1 MYHGQRRVELDEQ
14 YRVELIAAV
23 ADSERLL
30 SESEGLNRVKN
41 FAFIAGLVALAKQQ
55 ILKDSGI
62 SSEPY
67 PLVMDA
73 PFSNADEI
81 HTANISK
88 VLPRI
93 AEQVIMFVMQKDWNF
108 AEPVMSLRVGKKYR
122 LNKFS
127 ETFTKI
133 EEA

>member
-1 MYHGQRRVELDEQ
+1 M
-14 YRVELIAAV
+14 
-23 ADSERLL
+23 
-30 SESEGLNRVKN
+30 
-41 FAFIAGLVALAKQQ
+41 
-55 ILKDSGI
+55 KDSGI
-62 SSEPY
+62 PSEAY

-88 VLPRI
+88 VLPQI

-108 AEPVMSLRVGKKYR
+108 AEPVMIQRVGKKYR
-122 LNKFS
+122 LNKIS

>member
-1 MYHGQRRVELDEQ
+1 M
-14 YRVELIAAV
+14 
-23 ADSERLL
+23 

-41 FAFIAGLVALAKQQ
+41 FAFIAGLVALAKRQ
-55 ILKDSGI
+55 IFKDLRI
-62 SSEPY
+62 ASEAY

-93 AEQVIMFVMQKDWNF
+93 AEQIIMFVMQKNWNF
-108 AEPVMSLRVGKKYR
+108 AETVMNHRVGKKYR
-122 LNKFS
+122 LNKIR
-127 ETFTKI
+127 ETFTKV
-133 EEA
+133 EEV